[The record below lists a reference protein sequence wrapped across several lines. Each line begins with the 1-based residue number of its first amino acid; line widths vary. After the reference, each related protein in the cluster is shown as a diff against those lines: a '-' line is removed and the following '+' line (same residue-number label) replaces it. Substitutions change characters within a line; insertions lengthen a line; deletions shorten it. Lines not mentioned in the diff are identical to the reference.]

1 MIISH
6 GYTFFAKFLIMDL
19 IKKLKKNI
27 NFRKNRNRILK
38 IAREVFPQ
46 KIVSDGP
53 FKGLKYPEYIS
64 CGSAIY
70 SKLLGTYEAEL
81 HDFIY
86 SILRQDLEILVDI
99 GCAEGYYAVGFAI
112 LKKNISVYAFDI
124 SEFAQNLCRQM
135 AIYNGVVNRI
145 KISGITDKEYLLN
158 LPKDKKGLIIIDCEG
173 AEEHLIDQEVLN
185 RLSNWNFIIELHE
198 FIVRGIEKKIIDMIS
213 RTHQIEVIDSIDDY
227 RRPDQ
232 WPKKNLRGV
241 DFEDQ
246 KELYKEG
253 RPGMLRWVCA
263 IPKH

>member
-19 IKKLKKNI
+19 IKKLNKNI

-112 LKKNISVYAFDI
+112 LK
-124 SEFAQNLCRQM
+124 
-135 AIYNGVVNRI
+135 
-145 KISGITDKEYLLN
+145 
-158 LPKDKKGLIIIDCEG
+158 
-173 AEEHLIDQEVLN
+173 
-185 RLSNWNFIIELHE
+185 
-198 FIVRGIEKKIIDMIS
+198 
-213 RTHQIEVIDSIDDY
+213 
-227 RRPDQ
+227 
-232 WPKKNLRGV
+232 
-241 DFEDQ
+241 
-246 KELYKEG
+246 
-253 RPGMLRWVCA
+253 
-263 IPKH
+263 